1 MYIFNDFKITD
12 QLKKMTRY
20 LFVVVLVA
28 LFITENSVTAQ
39 EKHEFKP
46 YGRAFGR
53 IFANF
58 HEGISEA
65 SSEEAGFDLVRA
77 YLGYEHFLSEEFS
90 AKINLDIGSPN
101 DLSEFSKI
109 RRYAYFKNAYV
120 QYRKSGLT
128 YQFGLI
134 SLKQFDLQEKI
145 WERRYMKKTFADE
158 YKLGSSADLGMMAEY
173 KFSDMISADVTMMN
187 GEGYSSL
194 QSDNIFKYAV
204 GATFTPGKSLLIRG
218 YVDYMKDE
226 VAQITPVFFVSYT
239 YKGNFNIAGEYNY
252 QFNNNHKEGQ
262 DIFGYSVFSKYNLN
276 KKLQLFA
283 RYDQLQSSI
292 LEGKTT
298 PWQLTKDGTTLIGG
312 LQYSP
317 VKGIKVAFDYQDW
330 YPWAANVANKSY
342 IFIDLEVSL

>member
-1 MYIFNDFKITD
+1 
-12 QLKKMTRY
+12 MTRY
-20 LFVVVLVA
+20 LLAFVLFA
-28 LFITENSVTAQ
+28 LSSFGSDLQAQ
-39 EKHEFKP
+39 DKEEFKP

-65 SSEEAGFDLVRA
+65 SSEEAAFDLVRA
-77 YLGYEHFLSEEFS
+77 YLGYEHFLSKEFS
-90 AKINLDIGSPN
+90 AKINVDIGSPN

-120 QYRKSGLT
+120 QYKKSGFT

-134 SLKQFDLQEKI
+134 SLKQFELQEKI
-145 WERRYMKKTFADE
+145 WERRYMKKSFADE

-173 KFSDMISADVTMMN
+173 KFSNLFSADLTMIN

-194 QSDNIFKYAV
+194 QSDDIFKYAV
-204 GATFTPGKSLLIRG
+204 GATLTPGKSFLFRG

-226 VAQITPVFFVSYT
+226 IAQITPVVFVSYT

-292 LEGKTT
+292 LKGKTT

-312 LQYSP
+312 VQYSP
-317 VKGIKVAFDYQDW
+317 VKGIKVALDYQDW

-342 IFIDLEVSL
+342 IFLDLEVSL

>member
-1 MYIFNDFKITD
+1 
-12 QLKKMTRY
+12 MTRY
-20 LFVVVLVA
+20 LFAFVLFA
-28 LFITENSVTAQ
+28 IFSYGNELQAQ
-39 EKHEFKP
+39 GKEEFKP
-46 YGRAFGR
+46 YGKAFGR

-65 SSEEAGFDLVRA
+65 SSEDAAFDLVRA

-90 AKINLDIGSPN
+90 AKINVDIGSPN

-120 QYRKSGLT
+120 QYKKSDLT
-128 YQFGLI
+128 VQFGLI
-134 SLKQFDLQEKI
+134 SLKQFDIQEKI

-158 YKLGSSADLGMMAEY
+158 YKLGSSADLGAMASY
-173 KFSDMISADVTMMN
+173 RFSDLLSADVTMMN

-194 QSDNIFKYAV
+194 QSDDIFKYAL
-204 GATFTPGKSLLIRG
+204 GATFTPNKSLIIRG
-218 YVDYMKDE
+218 YIDYMNDI
-226 VAQITPVFFVSYT
+226 VAQVTPVVFVSYT

-252 QFNNNHKEGQ
+252 QYNNNHKEGQ

-283 RYDQLQSSI
+283 RYDQLQSNI
-292 LEGKTT
+292 LKGETS

-317 VKGIKVAFDYQDW
+317 IKGIKVALDYQDW

-342 IFIDLEVSL
+342 IFLDLEVSL